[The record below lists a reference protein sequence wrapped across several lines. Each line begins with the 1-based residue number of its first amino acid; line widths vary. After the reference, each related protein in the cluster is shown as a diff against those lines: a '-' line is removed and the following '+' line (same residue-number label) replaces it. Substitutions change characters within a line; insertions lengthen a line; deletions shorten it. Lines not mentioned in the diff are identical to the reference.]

1 MSAVD
6 ELCLSGNLTAADI
19 PEVQV
24 LEIHTCR
31 NYHFLADAADVLLS
45 SYTSTMYNHLLC
57 VYGMVFTWFLA

>member
-6 ELCLSGNLTAADI
+6 ELCLSGNLTASDI

-31 NYHFLADAADVLLS
+31 NLADAADVWLS
-45 SYTSTMYNHLLC
+45 PYMSTMYYHLLC
-57 VYGMVFTWFLA
+57 VYGMVFIWFLA